1 MDKHYWVA
9 LYTDGT
15 YDELYN
21 TKDGAIQWI
30 KEYRPHTQLKRL
42 VLDD

>member
-9 LYTDGT
+9 LYADGT

-21 TKDGAIQWI
+21 TQDGAIQWI
-30 KEYRPHTQLKRL
+30 KEHRPHTQLKRL

>member
-9 LYTDGT
+9 LYADGT

-30 KEYRPHTQLKRL
+30 KEHRTHTQLKRL